1 MQNNVEKLTRA
12 AKVIIT
18 LLLMVN
24 SADAQQY
31 SAVIGGESFGAEC
44 YRAAQVA
51 NSTGSANGHDLKLC
65 DRAIAD
71 GSLKRESL
79 IASYVNRG
87 VVHMAMGNPKMALAD
102 LNLALKMDSDT
113 GEAYVN
119 RGNLWFMGQRLHNA
133 IADYDLAIKL
143 GVEKPH
149 VAYLNR
155 GMAQEQLGELE
166 QARDNYRASL
176 NHLKGWHE
184 AESRLARVEE
194 KIKKK
199 QNE

>member
-1 MQNNVEKLTRA
+1 MQYHVGKIA
-12 AKVIIT
+12 QAVIVT
-18 LLLMVN
+18 SAFLLMVSSAQAQN
-24 SADAQQY
+24 SAI
-31 SAVIGGESFGAEC
+31 IGGESFGAEC

-51 NSTGSANGHDLKLC
+51 TSTGSANGHDLKSC

-71 GSLKRESL
+71 GGLKRKNL

-87 VVHMAMGNPKMALAD
+87 VIYMAMGNPKMALAD

-119 RGNLWFMGQRLHNA
+119 RGNLWFLGKQLPNA

-155 GMAQEQLGELE
+155 GMAQEQLGKLE
-166 QARDNYRASL
+166 QARANYQASL
-176 NHLKGWHE
+176 SHVEGWHE

-194 KIKKK
+194 KMKKK
-199 QNE
+199 Q